1 MSRRAGTDTVVSAAS
16 GGVDMKMVLLL
27 PNGSRLSCG
36 RPARRRKGVGRQSDS
51 FRTITARQLQA
62 LVRPHTWTPNSV
74 LVLGLLRSVGR
85 ALEVKTVAV
94 WISKRRHPHLI
105 AHEGALGRDAA
116 LSHGMVEGQCV
127 TANKVESH
135 SRPNLC
141 GNG

>member
-1 MSRRAGTDTVVSAAS
+1 MQAS
-16 GGVDMKMVLLL
+16 GKGGGVPAAERIALKL
-27 PNGSRLSCG
+27 RATR
-36 RPARRRKGVGRQSDS
+36 RPAQGCWTTVRAPPGAQHSDS

-62 LVRPHTWTPNSV
+62 LVRPHTGTPNSV

-85 ALEVKTVAV
+85 ALEVKAVAV